1 MKTIKR
7 GIRDAI
13 ERIAGYEIQR
23 IGSGSYAF
31 INSTRAVEVWSS
43 YRSQLREMLE
53 RLKIDLV
60 IDVGANQG
68 QFGTALRQF
77 YSGAI
82 MSFEPVSS
90 AYEVCKR
97 HADASGNWQVF
108 KLALGEAPAEQPIF
122 VSNRT
127 VFSSLLKANDYSAQ
141 KFGADSEQ
149 STQEIISIKRL
160 DDFAREANLPLAGK
174 RIFLKLDTQGYDQ
187 HAFRGVGALLS
198 QVQMMQSE
206 VSVIPIYEGMPRWTD
221 AIASYENAGFGVCGM
236 FPVSRDAG
244 RVIEFDCLLARPQA

>member
-1 MKTIKR
+1 MKSIKR
-7 GIRDAI
+7 GFRDAV

-31 INSTRAVEVWSS
+31 IKSTHSAEVWSS
-43 YRSQLREMLE
+43 YRSQLRGMLE
-53 RLKIDLV
+53 SLRIDLV

-68 QFGTALRQF
+68 QFGTSLRQF
-77 YSGAI
+77 YSGPI

-90 AYEVCKR
+90 AYEICSRK
-97 HADASGNWQVF
+97 AAEAGNWQVF
-108 KLALGEAPAEQPIF
+108 KYALGEAPAEQPIF

-127 VFSSLLKANDYSAQ
+127 VFSSLLKANDFSAQ
-141 KFGADSEQ
+141 KFGADSQQ
-149 STQEIISIKRL
+149 STQEIISIRRL
-160 DDFAREANLPLAGK
+160 DEFAKEAKLSLAGK

-187 HAFRGVGALLS
+187 YAFNGAGALLS

-206 VSVIPIYEGMPRWTD
+206 VSAIPIYEGMPRWTD